1 MKDLEKEFEK
11 AEANINS
18 ILSAVSCE
26 PTIQDSSKFQQTQT
40 LQSNTNSIASHAT
53 QGRRWE
59 FQLMGSKPPREIN

>member
-26 PTIQDSSKFQQTQT
+26 PTIQDSSKFQQTHSD
-40 LQSNTNSIASHAT
+40 LFS
-53 QGRRWE
+53 E
-59 FQLMGSKPPREIN
+59 F